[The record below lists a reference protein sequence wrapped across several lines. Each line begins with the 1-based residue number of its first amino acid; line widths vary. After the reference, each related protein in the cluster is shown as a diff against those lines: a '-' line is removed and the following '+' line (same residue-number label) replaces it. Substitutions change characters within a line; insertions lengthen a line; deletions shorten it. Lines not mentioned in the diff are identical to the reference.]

1 MAHIAGVAPTN
12 LITSVWGNSVAVELN
27 TRCIK
32 VNGEIGEGAAG
43 VANQWMTGTLVI
55 NAAPALKLRRTG
67 DQPYIQFEST
77 TGATPFA
84 TITALS
90 TQVNYNA
97 APAASAHRFL
107 VNGVEKFK
115 VDTTGAVLGA
125 FTATGKGTLGGNG
138 ELLRLV
144 DTSTALSDFHDCYIG
159 YYGAG
164 TSLASP
170 GVMTGWVGYSGTS
183 TLQLRNEVLDG
194 DALVQVAGAG
204 TITLNSTAGGVD
216 IKATTGAV
224 DVTTTTGNINLI
236 ASGATGGAITLD
248 TSPVGDINLSAGDVI
263 NITSGGVYQGMIDG
277 PAFLW
282 GKAAPDIANA
292 GIELLGTGYAGG
304 LEGQIRST
312 LGASGAALQENLRLN
327 RIGSAQTATGADYIT
342 FQKEGITTARIEVR
356 ATTGVVFDECVVSAP
371 SDYRLKDDLGP
382 VADGLDTIM
391 LLRPRHVRW
400 KANAEPDDVF
410 IAHELAAVLPGL
422 VKGEK
427 DGVTETGEMKVQTIR
442 EAGLLPIIVSA
453 MQELAVRVEALE
465 D

>member
-1 MAHIAGVAPTN
+1 MTHIAGVAPTN
-12 LITSVWGNSVAVELN
+12 LITSVWGNSVAIELN
-27 TRCIK
+27 TRCLK
-32 VNGEIGEGAAG
+32 VNGEIGGGAADL
-43 VANQWMTGTLVI
+43 ANQWMTGSLVI
-55 NAAPALKLRRTG
+55 NANPTLKLR
-67 DQPYIQFEST
+67 QASNLPLLQFEST
-77 TGATPFA
+77 AGTAFSTIQGTG
-84 TITALS
+84 
-90 TQVNYNA
+90 TQLNHNVVNA
-97 APAASAHRFL
+97 GGAHRFL
-107 VNGVEKFK
+107 INNVEKFK
-115 VDTTGAVLGA
+115 VDTTGAVFGA
-125 FTATGKGTLGGNG
+125 FTATGKGTFGGNG

-170 GVMTGWVGYSGTS
+170 GVMTGWVGYSGSS
-183 TLQLRNEVLDG
+183 TLQMRNLVLDG
-194 DALVQVAGAG
+194 DALVSVIG
-204 TITLNSTAGGVD
+204 TGTVTLNATAGGVD
-216 IKATTGAV
+216 IVSTTGAV
-224 DVTTTTGNINLI
+224 DITTTTGNINLV

-263 NITSGGVYQGMIDG
+263 NITSGGVYQGMFDG

-282 GKAAPDIANA
+282 GKAVPDPANA

-312 LGASGAALQENLRLN
+312 LGASGAGLQENLRLN

-382 VADGLDTIM
+382 VTDSLDMVM

-400 KANAEPDDVF
+400 KANGEPDDVF

-422 VKGEK
+422 VSGEK
-427 DGVTETGEMKVQTIR
+427 DGMKPDGEMKVQTIR
-442 EAGLLPIIVSA
+442 ETGLLPIIVA
-453 MQELAVRVEALE
+453 AIQEIAVRVEALE